1 MTVLVNLEARSARRH
16 YVETHMKIRQ
26 GLVASPSGPGPMLPD
41 STPASKT
48 SPIDTRPIKK
58 VAIVGGGVAGLRA
71 AMILGKSFPVDIYES
86 GKEVGG
92 RLYTHHFEK
101 GGKWDYF
108 DVGAMRFPNT
118 ALMEPTFDLF
128 NELNLPLLDYKIS
141 DDNNIRAFNLQ
152 RHTVAELKVRTY
164 AEDPFQVG
172 KNNGGTVP
180 MNYATQDPGKL
191 LRQALEPLITGLVN
205 DIKNHTTTGMEALMK
220 QDHHSARS
228 YLREE
233 HNYEPPLIDYIETM
247 SFGTGW
253 FDRALAETVFEELCF
268 EYDKGDAEKLEWHC
282 VEGGS
287 YQIIEKMKEK
297 LKAPEYQDRVTIK
310 TKHRVT
316 SAVFKEDASPEELM
330 LTVSGLIWEE
340 TGSSRVSHF
349 SEKYSHVLFALPPPC
364 LRTIDLSTCRLDYE
378 QRNALRN
385 VSVGPS
391 CKIGIKFKTAWWTR
405 PEINIH
411 GGQSTTDRMA
421 RTIVYPSYG
430 NGECTALIASYS
442 WTQDA
447 VALGSWIQEHDIPA
461 KQRLKELIL
470 EDLAYVHKGQIS
482 LEELHCEFEDMFPWD
497 WTNHPDSM
505 GAFGIFGP
513 DQYSQFFCALTR
525 PAAGGHMHFV
535 GETISTIHGWVAGA
549 LESATRGVKQMLEL
563 HSMALAEKK
572 SVQPPPKALL
582 HANGFTRA
590 KSLFTSNSSPS
601 VAVRSVNNTLG
612 SARADVAETFDERE
626 VNGKEEAHIH
636 KSDTD
641 PLKLFLKNWN
651 PDVGVA
657 PELFTK
663 QLAISRSLQVKEFG
677 LSPAF
682 EAI

>member
-1 MTVLVNLEARSARRH
+1 
-16 YVETHMKIRQ
+16 
-26 GLVASPSGPGPMLPD
+26 
-41 STPASKT
+41 
-48 SPIDTRPIKK
+48 
-58 VAIVGGGVAGLRA
+58 
-71 AMILGKSFPVDIYES
+71 
-86 GKEVGG
+86 
-92 RLYTHHFEK
+92 
-101 GGKWDYF
+101 
-108 DVGAMRFPNT
+108 
-118 ALMEPTFDLF
+118 
-128 NELNLPLLDYKIS
+128 
-141 DDNNIRAFNLQ
+141 
-152 RHTVAELKVRTY
+152 
-164 AEDPFQVG
+164 
-172 KNNGGTVP
+172 
-180 MNYATQDPGKL
+180 
-191 LRQALEPLITGLVN
+191 
-205 DIKNHTTTGMEALMK
+205 
-220 QDHHSARS
+220 
-228 YLREE
+228 
-233 HNYEPPLIDYIETM
+233 
-247 SFGTGW
+247 
-253 FDRALAETVFEELCF
+253 
-268 EYDKGDAEKLEWHC
+268 
-282 VEGGS
+282 
-287 YQIIEKMKEK
+287 MKEK

-349 SEKYSHVLFALPPPC
+349 SEKYSHVIFALPPPC

-378 QRNALRN
+378 QRNALRQ
-385 VSVGPS
+385 VSAGNQYP
-391 CKIGIKFKTAWWTR
+391 W
-405 PEINIH
+405 
-411 GGQSTTDRMA
+411 GQSTTDRMA

-447 VALGSWIQEHDIPA
+447 VALGSWIQGHDIPA

-505 GAFGIFGP
+505 GAFGILGP

-582 HANGFTRA
+582 HANGFTGA

-626 VNGKEEAHIH
+626 VNGKEGARIH

-641 PLKLFLKNWN
+641 PLKLFLKNWS

-677 LSPAF
+677 EPRCGCGSRVVH
-682 EAI
+682 EAARY